1 MFGMPD
7 VFDIV
12 NQTTDAMK
20 QRRNVETAMRM
31 WITTSDPASKQFLES
46 NGIVVPP
53 SVQQLQQQQQQLQQ
67 QQLQQQQRPP
77 VPPGVI
83 VTPTTLKKT
92 PPRIAPSASSASQYV
107 KKQEKHVF
115 IDTHQQATMVQS
127 LSSLSFEDKLLH
139 SLADPAVLATSF
151 AGAILAYI
159 STNGS
164 TSNRLA
170 MSLLGA
176 TVPVISHSLIA
187 V

>member
-67 QQLQQQQRPP
+67 QQPPPLLQQ
-77 VPPGVI
+77 PGVI
-83 VTPTTLKKT
+83 VTPPHKT
-92 PPRIAPSASSASQYV
+92 PPRITPPASSASQYV
-107 KKQEKHVF
+107 QRQEKHVYVNNF
-115 IDTHQQATMVQS
+115 KQPSAVVATSPTTTLEDKFMYS
-127 LSSLSFEDKLLH
+127 LS
-139 SLADPAVLATSF
+139 DPTILATSA
-151 AGAILAYI
+151 AGAILGYV
-159 STNGS
+159 SSSGS
-164 TSNRLA
+164 MGNRLF
-170 MSLLGA
+170 MSALGA
-176 TVPVISHSLIA
+176 AVPVVTHSLIA

>member
-12 NQTTDAMK
+12 TETTNALK

-67 QQLQQQQRPP
+67 GPLPLQQPAT
-77 VPPGVI
+77 I
-83 VTPTTLKKT
+83 VTPPHKT
-92 PPRIAPSASSASQYV
+92 PPRITPPASSASQYV

-139 SLADPAVLATSF
+139 SLTDPAVLAASF
-151 AGAILAYI
+151 AGAIVAYI

-164 TSNRLA
+164 TSKKLV

>member
-12 NQTTDAMK
+12 NETTNALK

-53 SVQQLQQQQQQLQQ
+53 SVQQLQQQQQQQQPPPLLQQ
-67 QQLQQQQRPP
+67 PVTIITPP
-77 VPPGVI
+77 H
-83 VTPTTLKKT
+83 KKT
-92 PPRIAPSASSASQYV
+92 PPPVTMPATSASQYV
-107 KKQEKHVF
+107 KKQPKHVF
-115 IDTHQQATMVQS
+115 IDTRQQATMIQS
-127 LSSLSFEDKLLH
+127 PSSSSFEDKLLH
-139 SLADPAVLATSF
+139 SLTDPAVLAASF
-151 AGAILAYI
+151 AGAVLAYV

>member
-12 NQTTDAMK
+12 NETTNALK

-46 NGIVVPP
+46 NGIIVPP
-53 SVQQLQQQQQQLQQ
+53 SVQQLQQQQQQQLPPLLQQ
-67 QQLQQQQRPP
+67 P
-77 VPPGVI
+77 VTI
-83 VTPTTLKKT
+83 VTPTHKNT
-92 PPRIAPSASSASQYV
+92 PPRIAPPASSASQYV
-107 KKQEKHVF
+107 KKQPKHVF
-115 IDTHQQATMVQS
+115 IDTRQQATMIQS
-127 LSSLSFEDKLLH
+127 PSSSSFEDKLLH
-139 SLADPAVLATSF
+139 SLTDPAILAASVAGAVLA
-151 AGAILAYI
+151 YV
-159 STNGS
+159 STDGS
-164 TSNRLA
+164 TSKKLV

>member
-53 SVQQLQQQQQQLQQ
+53 SVQQLQQQQQLQQ
-67 QQLQQQQRPP
+67 EPLPLQQPAT
-77 VPPGVI
+77 I
-83 VTPTTLKKT
+83 VTPPHKT
-92 PPRIAPSASSASQYV
+92 PPRITPPASSASQYV
-107 KKQEKHVF
+107 QRQEKHVYVNNF
-115 IDTHQQATMVQS
+115 KQPSAVVATS
-127 LSSLSFEDKLLH
+127 PTTTLEDKFLH
-139 SLADPAVLATSF
+139 SLSDPTILATSA
-151 AGAILAYI
+151 AGAIIGYMSSSGTI
-159 STNGS
+159 SS
-164 TSNRLA
+164 RLV
-170 MSLLGA
+170 MSALGA
-176 TVPVISHSLIA
+176 LVPVATHALIA

>member
-53 SVQQLQQQQQQLQQ
+53 SVQQLQQQQQLQQ
-67 QQLQQQQRPP
+67 EPLPLQQPAT
-77 VPPGVI
+77 I
-83 VTPTTLKKT
+83 VTPPHKT
-92 PPRIAPSASSASQYV
+92 PPRITPPASSASQYV
-107 KKQEKHVF
+107 QRQEKHVYVNNF
-115 IDTHQQATMVQS
+115 KQPSAVVATSPTTTLEDKFMYS
-127 LSSLSFEDKLLH
+127 LS
-139 SLADPAVLATSF
+139 DPTILATSA
-151 AGAILAYI
+151 AGAILGYV
-159 STNGS
+159 SSSGS
-164 TSNRLA
+164 MGNRLA
-170 MSLLGA
+170 MSALGA
-176 TVPVISHSLIA
+176 FVPVATHALVA

>member
-67 QQLQQQQRPP
+67 QQPPPLLQQ
-77 VPPGVI
+77 PGVI
-83 VTPTTLKKT
+83 VTPPHKT
-92 PPRIAPSASSASQYV
+92 PPRITPPASSASQYV
-107 KKQEKHVF
+107 KKQEKHVYVN
-115 IDTHQQATMVQS
+115 DYKQPTQPVAATSTTTTLEDKFLQS
-127 LSSLSFEDKLLH
+127 LSNRTI
-139 SLADPAVLATSF
+139 LATSA
-151 AGAILAYI
+151 AGAIIGYMSSSGTI
-159 STNGS
+159 SS
-164 TSNRLA
+164 RLV
-170 MSLLGA
+170 MSALGA
-176 TVPVISHSLIA
+176 LVPVATHALIA

>member
-67 QQLQQQQRPP
+67 QQPPPLLQQ
-77 VPPGVI
+77 PGVI
-83 VTPTTLKKT
+83 VTPPHKT
-92 PPRIAPSASSASQYV
+92 PPRITPPSSSNAQYV
-107 KKQEKHVF
+107 VKQEKHVYVNSHKQPSAAAS
-115 IDTHQQATMVQS
+115 TTTS
-127 LSSLSFEDKLLH
+127 LEAKFLH
-139 SLADPAVLATSF
+139 SLSDPTILATSA
-151 AGAILAYI
+151 AGAILGYV
-159 STNGS
+159 SSSGS
-164 TSNRLA
+164 MGNRLA
-170 MSLLGA
+170 MSALGA
-176 TVPVISHSLIA
+176 FVPVATHALVA

>member
-67 QQLQQQQRPP
+67 QQPPPLLQQ
-77 VPPGVI
+77 PGVI
-83 VTPTTLKKT
+83 VTPPHKT
-92 PPRIAPSASSASQYV
+92 PPRITPPASSASQYV
-107 KKQEKHVF
+107 QRQEKHVYVNNF
-115 IDTHQQATMVQS
+115 KQPSAVVATS
-127 LSSLSFEDKLLH
+127 PTTTLEDKFLH
-139 SLADPAVLATSF
+139 SLSDPTILATSA
-151 AGAILAYI
+151 AGAIIGYMSSSGTI
-159 STNGS
+159 SS
-164 TSNRLA
+164 RLV
-170 MSLLGA
+170 MSALGA
-176 TVPVISHSLIA
+176 FVPVTTHALIA

>member
-12 NQTTDAMK
+12 TETTNALK

-67 QQLQQQQRPP
+67 QQQPPPLLQQ
-77 VPPGVI
+77 PGFI
-83 VTPTTLKKT
+83 VTPPHKNT
-92 PPRIAPSASSASQYV
+92 PPRITPPSSSASQYV
-107 KKQEKHVF
+107 KKQEKHVYVN
-115 IDTHQQATMVQS
+115 DYKQPTQPVVATS
-127 LSSLSFEDKLLH
+127 TTTTLEDKFLH
-139 SLADPAVLATSF
+139 SLSDPTILATSA
-151 AGAILAYI
+151 AGAIIGYMSSSGTI
-159 STNGS
+159 SS
-164 TSNRLA
+164 RLV
-170 MSLLGA
+170 MSALGA
-176 TVPVISHSLIA
+176 LVPVATHALIA

>member
-67 QQLQQQQRPP
+67 QQPPPLLQQ
-77 VPPGVI
+77 PGVI
-83 VTPTTLKKT
+83 VTPPHKNT
-92 PPRIAPSASSASQYV
+92 PPRITPPASSASQYV
-107 KKQEKHVF
+107 KKQEKHVYVNDYKQPTQPVVTSSPTTKLETKF
-115 IDTHQQATMVQS
+115 LYS
-127 LSSLSFEDKLLH
+127 LS
-139 SLADPAVLATSF
+139 DPTVLATSA
-151 AGAILAYI
+151 AGAIIGYMSSSGTI
-159 STNGS
+159 SS
-164 TSNRLA
+164 RLV
-170 MSLLGA
+170 MSAFGA
-176 TVPVISHSLIA
+176 FVPVATHALIA

>member
-12 NQTTDAMK
+12 TETTNALK

-67 QQLQQQQRPP
+67 QQPPPLLQQ
-77 VPPGVI
+77 PGVI
-83 VTPTTLKKT
+83 VTPPHKT
-92 PPRIAPSASSASQYV
+92 PPRITPPASSASQYV
-107 KKQEKHVF
+107 KKQEKHVYVNDYKQPTQPIVTSSPTTTLETKF
-115 IDTHQQATMVQS
+115 MYS
-127 LSSLSFEDKLLH
+127 LS
-139 SLADPAVLATSF
+139 DPTVLATSA
-151 AGAILAYI
+151 AGAIIGYMSSSGTI
-159 STNGS
+159 SS
-164 TSNRLA
+164 RLV
-170 MSLLGA
+170 MSALGA
-176 TVPVISHSLIA
+176 LVPVATHALIA

>member
-67 QQLQQQQRPP
+67 QQPPPLLQQ
-77 VPPGVI
+77 PGVI
-83 VTPTTLKKT
+83 VTPPHKT
-92 PPRIAPSASSASQYV
+92 PPRITPPASSASQYV
-107 KKQEKHVF
+107 KKQEKHVYVNDYKQPTQPV
-115 IDTHQQATMVQS
+115 IATS
-127 LSSLSFEDKLLH
+127 TTTTLEDKLLY
-139 SLADPAVLATSF
+139 SLSDPTILATSA
-151 AGAILAYI
+151 AGAIIGYMSSSGTI
-159 STNGS
+159 SS
-164 TSNRLA
+164 RLV
-170 MSLLGA
+170 MSALGA
-176 TVPVISHSLIA
+176 LVPVATHALIA

>member
-12 NQTTDAMK
+12 TETTNALK

-53 SVQQLQQQQQQLQQ
+53 SVQQLQQQQ

-139 SLADPAVLATSF
+139 SLTDPAVLAASF

-164 TSNRLA
+164 TSKKLV

>member
-67 QQLQQQQRPP
+67 GPLPLQQPAT
-77 VPPGVI
+77 I
-83 VTPTTLKKT
+83 VTPPHKT
-92 PPRIAPSASSASQYV
+92 PPRITPPASSASQYV

-139 SLADPAVLATSF
+139 SLTDPAVLAASF

-164 TSNRLA
+164 TSKKLV